1 MRNLLHANLRRMVRS
16 RTFLI
21 ALLAELAYTVLI
33 VLVCWDHYATGT
45 GKYTMEAILTAG
57 YSLMGYL
64 PIPTLIIAPLLSVHL
79 GTDYSD
85 NTLRNK
91 LIVGHT
97 RTEVYLAD
105 LLTCILTAVALD
117 VMYLVL
123 SAVLCI
129 RPILGMSGMLLRV
142 PLEQMLAWT
151 AAALLARAAYAALVK
166 LLVTMLGNKTA
177 ASITVLLL
185 VVAATLLCAS
195 AFSEMQ
201 YIETGL
207 AGEYPVENGEIRL
220 SVWRFLVDLLPTGQY
235 IQVSRLDTPNLWR
248 MPLLSFAVIAASTGA
263 GLVFFRRKDL
273 K

>member
-1 MRNLLHANLRRMVRS
+1 MRNLLHANLRRLVRS
-16 RTFLI
+16 KAFQI
-21 ALLAELAYTVLI
+21 ALLAELAYVAL
-33 VLVCWDHYATGT
+33 VVMVCWDHYATGT
-45 GKYTMEAILTAG
+45 GKYTMESVLTAG

-64 PIPTLIIAPLLSVHL
+64 PIPTLITAPLLSVYL

-105 LLTCILTAVALD
+105 LLTCVLTAVALD
-117 VMYLVL
+117 VLYLAL

-142 PLEQMLAWT
+142 PLGQMLVWVVV
-151 AAALLARAAYAALVK
+151 ALLARAAYAALVK
-166 LLVTMLGNKTA
+166 LLVTVLGNKTA
-177 ASITVLLL
+177 ASIMVLLL
-185 VVAATLLCAS
+185 VVGATLLCAS

-201 YIETGL
+201 YIERGL
-207 AGEYPVENGEIRL
+207 AGEYPVENGEARL
-220 SVWRFLVDLLPTGQY
+220 SFWRMLVDVLPTGQY

-248 MPLLSFAVIAASTGA
+248 MPLLSLAVIAASTGA
-263 GLVFFRRKDL
+263 GLLLFRRKDL